1 MDRLGIRTLGSRL
14 PISLREA
21 LFLFILLRLSL
32 SIYAIAATFL
42 FQVPPPCF
50 HNGVIDWTSMPV
62 LYSDGLEG
70 RLLGVWQRW
79 DACWYLRIAEF
90 GYEVGEPGT
99 AFFPVY
105 PTAIRLLGPL
115 LFGNL
120 ALAALVVSG
129 ISYIAAMSFLH
140 ALVSADVDRETA
152 ERSMLYLSV
161 FPTAFFLFAPFTEST
176 FLALALGTLY
186 CMRTGRYGAAVF
198 LAVLVGL
205 TRPQGFLIAIPLA
218 WEVFLLIREHRFGPG
233 HRAVTLTAAAAVL
246 APLLSFATFIAYA
259 ELATGVSTFE
269 AGRDH
274 WAYANAPPW
283 DVLSHA
289 WRWMLDPANAGF
301 ADIQALTGFH
311 LILIAGA
318 IGLFLAGLRTLPV
331 TYSLYVAP
339 QLLVI
344 LSGGPTTPLQSAS
357 RFMLA
362 MFPLFVVLGRLGAR
376 RWFHTSW
383 LVASVLGLGLLCLA
397 ILLNIPVG

>member
-198 LAVLVGL
+198 
-205 TRPQGFLIAIPLA
+205 
-218 WEVFLLIREHRFGPG
+218 
-233 HRAVTLTAAAAVL
+233 
-246 APLLSFATFIAYA
+246 
-259 ELATGVSTFE
+259 
-269 AGRDH
+269 
-274 WAYANAPPW
+274 
-283 DVLSHA
+283 
-289 WRWMLDPANAGF
+289 
-301 ADIQALTGFH
+301 
-311 LILIAGA
+311 
-318 IGLFLAGLRTLPV
+318 
-331 TYSLYVAP
+331 
-339 QLLVI
+339 
-344 LSGGPTTPLQSAS
+344 
-357 RFMLA
+357 
-362 MFPLFVVLGRLGAR
+362 AR
-376 RWFHTSW
+376 RACRPDPPAGVPHCHSPG
-383 LVASVLGLGLLCLA
+383 VGGLPA
-397 ILLNIPVG
+397 DP